1 MGRKKTI
8 FFKQLVAAFL
18 LSVLSVVTIIQVSH
32 SHSSISSN
40 HGQQKNCIKRSALPG
55 YSTATV
61 ESKCF
66 ICEYQL
72 AKDIDAH
79 FFVVAIDP
87 LTYPFVITAANYS
100 FSFQRIA
107 SLVETRGPPNIS

>member
-1 MGRKKTI
+1 VGQKKAI
-8 FFKQLVAAFL
+8 FLKQLVAALL

-32 SHSSISSN
+32 SHSSVSPGHSL
-40 HGQQKNCIKRSALPG
+40 QKNFNKRSALPG

-72 AKDIDAH
+72 AKDIDTN
-79 FFVVAIDP
+79 FLVIAIEP
-87 LTYPFVITAANYS
+87 LVHSLVITVANYS
-100 FSFQRIA
+100 FSFQRT
-107 SLVETRGPPNIS
+107 STSVETRGPPCIS